1 MKFLFDVGVGA
12 LAEQGLQ
19 ARGYDV
25 LAVRDLDP
33 AMPDEEILLRAEI
46 EGRMVVTMDKDFGE
60 LVYHSARIHA
70 GVLLLR
76 MEAATGEEKQ
86 QVVVDI
92 VERYADAIAGKFAVY
107 QRGKLRIR

>member
-1 MKFLFDVGVGA
+1 MGVGIG
-12 LAEQGLQ
+12 AERGLQ

-33 AMPDEEILLRAEI
+33 AMSDEDILLRAER
-46 EGRMVVTMDKDFGE
+46 EGRMVVTMDRDFGE
-60 LVYHSARIHA
+60 LVYYSARVHA

-76 MEAATGEEKQ
+76 MGAATGEEKQ
-86 QVVVDI
+86 QVVIDI
-92 VERYADAIAGKFAVY
+92 VERYAKAIAGKFAVY